1 MVYVMKKFKI
11 LLISLFFMFAFSTS
25 CFAYNEA
32 PVDITNMDI
41 YEIQDAIDDGYLTYE
56 TLVKLYLDRI
66 NVYDKTYNAIITVNK
81 NAVKEARKCDEI
93 YKKNGRSSDLFC
105 IPIIV
110 KDNIDVKGMPTTV
123 GTKALSDSYP
133 KKDAKVIELLRKK
146 GMIVL
151 AKTNMSEFALKADS
165 SESSYGIVRNA
176 YNKDYSSYGSSGGS
190 AVGVALGYAPVGIGT
205 DTNSSLRVPAAANN
219 VVGFRSTFDLIDNT
233 GVVAYDITRDVVG
246 TITKTVREN
255 ALVLEGIA
263 NKRIGTYSKINNKTL
278 KNKKILVL
286 DQFAYGDESIKSS
299 ATGETNK
306 EIQKLF
312 NKALNKMKKDGAKI
326 IHINNFYSKDYQKL
340 TNKTLGGWT
349 MCSSFNDYIK
359 NTSSKIKSF
368 KDLVSSKKTFYNL
381 SDYVSD
387 CSRSL
392 SELDEKQSL
401 KENLD
406 EYVRSIIK
414 KYDADVIVYPT
425 VKNKLLKLDDDKE
438 FYSPSY
444 TIAPMLG
451 YPAISIPLGFDSD
464 NLPYGIEFVTV
475 KNKEKRLYNITSRF
489 EKINNISRANK
500 NAPSLYTVH
509 DEVENLKLLYEENK
523 NRKDLSPKEQKLINE
538 MKDFFI
544 NYNNYDDKSKTAEGF
559 YKKYQKLLKKSLS
572 RDAVNYDTNYKSYSL
587 YTAISIGIGLLVVVA
602 VVMFKRFKRN
612 TLVEKIDETEEE
624 IEIL

>member
-1 MVYVMKKFKI
+1 
-11 LLISLFFMFAFSTS
+11 
-25 CFAYNEA
+25 
-32 PVDITNMDI
+32 
-41 YEIQDAIDDGYLTYE
+41 
-56 TLVKLYLDRI
+56 
-66 NVYDKTYNAIITVNK
+66 
-81 NAVKEARKCDEI
+81 
-93 YKKNGRSSDLFC
+93 
-105 IPIIV
+105 
-110 KDNIDVKGMPTTV
+110 
-123 GTKALSDSYP
+123 
-133 KKDAKVIELLRKK
+133 
-146 GMIVL
+146 
-151 AKTNMSEFALKADS
+151 
-165 SESSYGIVRNA
+165 
-176 YNKDYSSYGSSGGS
+176 
-190 AVGVALGYAPVGIGT
+190 
-205 DTNSSLRVPAAANN
+205 
-219 VVGFRSTFDLIDNT
+219 
-233 GVVAYDITRDVVG
+233 
-246 TITKTVREN
+246 
-255 ALVLEGIA
+255 
-263 NKRIGTYSKINNKTL
+263 
-278 KNKKILVL
+278 
-286 DQFAYGDESIKSS
+286 
-299 ATGETNK
+299 
-306 EIQKLF
+306 
-312 NKALNKMKKDGAKI
+312 MKKDGAKI
-326 IHINNFYSKDYQKL
+326 IHVNNFYSKDYQKL

-387 CSRSL
+387 CSKSL

-406 EYVRSIIK
+406 EYVESIIK

-464 NLPYGIEFVTV
+464 NLPYGIEFVTA

-489 EKINNISRANK
+489 EKINNISRTNE
-500 NAPSLYTVH
+500 NAPSLYTVY

-538 MKDFFI
+538 MKAFFI
-544 NYNNYDDKSKTAEGF
+544 NYNNYDDKSKTAEGL

-572 RDAVNYDTNYKSYSL
+572 RDAVNYDTNYKSYTL

-612 TLVEKIDETEEE
+612 ALVEKINETEEE

>member
-1 MVYVMKKFKI
+1 MRKFKV
-11 LLISLFFMFAFSTS
+11 LLVSLFSMFAFSTS

-41 YEIQDAIDDGYLTYE
+41 YEIQEAIDDGYLTYE

-66 NVYDKTYNAIITVNK
+66 NVYDKTYNAVITVNK

-93 YKKNGRSSDLFC
+93 YKAKGRSSDLFC

-110 KDNIDVKGMPTTV
+110 KDNIDVKEMPTTV
-123 GTKALSDSYP
+123 GTEALSDSYP

-146 GMIVL
+146 GMIIL
-151 AKTNMSEFALKADS
+151 AKTNMSEFALRADS

-176 YNKDYSSYGSSGGS
+176 YNKNYSSYGSSGGS

-205 DTNSSLRVPAAANN
+205 DTNSSLRAPAAANN

-246 TITKTVREN
+246 PITKTVREN
-255 ALVLEGIA
+255 ALVLEGMA
-263 NKRIGTYSKINNKTL
+263 NKRTGTYSKINNKTL

-299 ATGETNK
+299 ATEETNE

-326 IHINNFYSKDYQKL
+326 IHVDDFYSNDYQKL

-349 MCSSFNDYIK
+349 MCLSFNDYIQ
-359 NTSSKIKSF
+359 NTSSEIKSF
-368 KDLVSSKKTFYNL
+368 KELVSSKKTFYNL

-392 SELDEKQSL
+392 SELDGKQSL

-406 EYVRSIIK
+406 EYVKSIIK

-425 VKNKLLKLDDDKE
+425 VKNKLLKLDDDAE
-438 FYSPSY
+438 FNSSSY

-451 YPAISIPLGFDSD
+451 YPAVSIPLGFDSD
-464 NLPYGIEFVTV
+464 NLPYGIEFVTT

-489 EKINNISRANK
+489 ERINNIVKNNK
-500 NAPSLYTVH
+500 NAPSLYTVS

-523 NRKDLSPKEQKLINE
+523 NRKDLSFKEQKLINE

-544 NYNNYDDKSKTAEGF
+544 NYNNYDDKSKTAEGL
-559 YKKYQKLLKKSLS
+559 YKKYQKLLKNGLVS
-572 RDAVNYDTNYKSYSL
+572 DDTNQDTNYKSYTL
-587 YTAISIGIGLLVVVA
+587 YVAISIGIGLLVAVS
-602 VVMFKRFKRN
+602 VVMFKRFKRDAII
-612 TLVEKIDETEEE
+612 EEEIDGIEEE

>member
-1 MVYVMKKFKI
+1 MVYVMKKLKV

-81 NAVKEARKCDEI
+81 NAIKEARKCDEI

-205 DTNSSLRVPAAANN
+205 DTNSSLRGPAVANN

-246 TITKTVREN
+246 PITKTVREN

-263 NKRIGTYSKINNKTL
+263 NKRTSTYSKINNKTL

-299 ATGETNK
+299 ATEETNK

-312 NKALNKMKKDGAKI
+312 NKALSKMKKDGAKI

-444 TIAPMLG
+444 TIAPMLE

-464 NLPYGIEFVTV
+464 NLPYGIEFVTA

-489 EKINNISRANK
+489 EKINNISRTNK
-500 NAPSLYTVH
+500 NAPSLYTVY

-538 MKDFFI
+538 MKAFFI
-544 NYNNYDDKSKTAEGF
+544 NYNNYDDKSKTAEGL

-572 RDAVNYDTNYKSYSL
+572 RDAVNYDTNYKSYTL
-587 YTAISIGIGLLVVVA
+587 YTAISIGIGLLIVVA
-602 VVMFKRFKRN
+602 VVMFKRLKRD
-612 TLVEKIDETEEE
+612 TLVEKINETEEE